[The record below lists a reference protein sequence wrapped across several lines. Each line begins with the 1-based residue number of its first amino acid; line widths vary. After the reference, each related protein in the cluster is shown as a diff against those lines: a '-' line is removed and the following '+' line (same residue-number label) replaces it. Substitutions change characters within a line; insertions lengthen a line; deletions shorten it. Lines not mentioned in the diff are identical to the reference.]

1 MAKRNISWTAGN
13 TERLNQVIDVLNELQ
28 EYWPLTLRQV
38 YYQLVSKE
46 YIKNHRQEYQKLSQ
60 IVKQARL
67 DKYIPWEAIEDR
79 NRALHSYSMY
89 DTPADFIRKETANYL
104 KGFSRDLQ
112 DRQGYYL
119 EIWIEKD
126 ALATI
131 FTRAAE
137 EYSIPVAI
145 CKGYTSVTM
154 LHSYIQRIK
163 KPCLHKGRQPVI
175 LYFGD
180 FDPSG
185 VQMLQATKETLEQD
199 MGRPGIIYH
208 RAALN
213 EEDIEQY
220 NLPAAPDALKPQDPR
235 ARDFVNKY
243 GNISVELD
251 ALHPEII
258 INKTKEAIQNFMDM
272 ELYQAVVLEQ
282 EQQSI
287 QVQQLKRKVQQYLYQ
302 EGHLC

>member
-1 MAKRNISWTAGN
+1 
-13 TERLNQVIDVLNELQ
+13 
-28 EYWPLTLRQV
+28 
-38 YYQLVSKE
+38 
-46 YIKNHRQEYQKLSQ
+46 
-60 IVKQARL
+60 
-67 DKYIPWEAIEDR
+67 
-79 NRALHSYSMY
+79 MY

-104 KGFSRDLQ
+104 RGFSRDLQ
-112 DRQGYYL
+112 DRQEYYL
-119 EIWIEKD
+119 EIWVEKD

-137 EYSIPVAI
+137 EYSIPVAV

-154 LHSYIQRIK
+154 LHSYIQRLK
-163 KPCLHKGRQPVI
+163 KAIGYPGNWKPYSRRQPVI

-199 MGRPGIIYH
+199 MDRPGIIYH

-235 ARDFVNKY
+235 AKDFVNKY

-258 INKTKEAIQNFMDM
+258 INKTKEAIQDFMDM

-287 QVQQLKRKVQQYLYQ
+287 QVQQLKRKVEQYLHQ